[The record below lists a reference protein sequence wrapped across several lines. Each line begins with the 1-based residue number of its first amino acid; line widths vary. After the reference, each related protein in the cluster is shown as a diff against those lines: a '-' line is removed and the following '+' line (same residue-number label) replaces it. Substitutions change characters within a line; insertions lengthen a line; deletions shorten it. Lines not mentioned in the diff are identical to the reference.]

1 MKKILAILFLSPFA
15 ISESSNIYNF
25 DEDEKN
31 YKYLIC
37 KPSTKVF
44 TPEDSDERNTFIE
57 FYKIT
62 KEVTSRESYSVPKKE
77 LADGIQ
83 ITLSEKNTKETLG
96 KERIWAIYKRE
107 FFAREGAETYFSGEF
122 DYGYDLNL
130 NRKTLKLRHKSHRES
145 PGYKKEVYST
155 CKLVSFYEFH
165 KNRDK
170 LILKLQEKE
179 NSIRKKHES
188 ELQI

>member
-1 MKKILAILFLSPFA
+1 MYKIITSLLFVLFLAFNLNAS
-15 ISESSNIYNF
+15 
-25 DEDEKN
+25 DKRVEDEKK

-37 KPSTKVF
+37 KPSNKVF
-44 TPEDSDERNTFIE
+44 TTEDSDERNTFIE
-57 FYKIT
+57 FYKTT
-62 KEVTSRESYSVPKKE
+62 KEVITRKTYPGKE

-96 KERIWAIYKRE
+96 KERIWAVYKRE
-107 FFAREGAETYFSGEF
+107 FFAREGVESYFSDEF

-130 NRKTLKLRHKSHRES
+130 NRKTLELTHNSHRES
-145 PGYKKEVYST
+145 PGFKKEVYSD
-155 CKLVSFYEFH
+155 CKLVSSHEFY

-170 LILKLQEKE
+170 VILKLKEKE

>member
-1 MKKILAILFLSPFA
+1 MKKILAILFLSPFV

-25 DEDEKN
+25 DEDEKD

-37 KPSTKVF
+37 KPSNKLF
-44 TPEDSDERNTFIE
+44 TLEDSDERNTFIE
-57 FYKIT
+57 FYKTT
-62 KEVTSRESYSVPKKE
+62 KEVMSRKAYSGKE

-96 KERIWAIYKRE
+96 KERIWAVYKRE

-130 NRKTLKLRHKSHRES
+130 NRKTLKLRHNSHRES
-145 PGYKKEVYST
+145 PGYKEEVYST

-170 LILKLQEKE
+170 VILKLEEKE